1 MLRSNV
7 GIMKGSSVG
16 DEGGT
21 IGLGRPW
28 TPEKGQ
34 LTMRTY
40 VVTGSASGIGAAT
53 AELLRERGHK
63 VIGVDLR
70 NAEVNADLSTA
81 AGRASAIAD
90 TLLAS
95 AGKIDAV
102 IAAAGVSAPKAFTV
116 AVNFFG
122 VTAFLE
128 GLLPAL
134 SASSAPRVAVVSSMA
149 SLQVNSEALV
159 EALMAGDETEALRIG
174 GELEAAGPRTGY
186 LNYPSSKRAISRWI
200 RRECITEAWAGA
212 GIPLNAVAPGTVITN
227 MTRELL
233 ATEEGRKM
241 ADDNVP
247 MPLNYHSEAVVIAR
261 MLAWLTS
268 EENTHVTGQ
277 TIYIDGG
284 ADATLRGDD
293 IWS

>member
-1 MLRSNV
+1 
-7 GIMKGSSVG
+7 
-16 DEGGT
+16 
-21 IGLGRPW
+21 
-28 TPEKGQ
+28 
-34 LTMRTY
+34 MRTY

-70 NAEVNADLSTA
+70 NTEVNADLSTA
-81 AGRASAIAD
+81 AGRETAVAD
-90 TLLAS
+90 TLA
-95 AGKIDAV
+95 AGGGRIDAI

-116 AVNFFG
+116 SVNFFG
-122 VTAFLE
+122 VTSFLE

-134 SASSAPRVAVVSSMA
+134 AASAAPRVAVVSSMA
-149 SLQVNSEALV
+149 SLQANSETLV
-159 EALMAGDETEALRIG
+159 EAMLAGDEAEALRLG
-174 GELEAAGPRTGY
+174 AELESRGELEGY
-186 LNYPSSKRAISRWI
+186 MNYSSSKRAISRWV
-200 RRECITEAWAGA
+200 RRECITAPWAGA

-233 ATEEGRKM
+233 ATEAGRKL

-261 MLAWLTS
+261 QLAWLTS

-293 IWS
+293 IWSS